1 MKTHKDLLAWKNSIN
16 LVTDIYKLT
25 ESFPKEEL
33 YGLTNQLRRCAVS
46 VPSNIAEG
54 AGRNSK
60 KEYVQFL
67 YISLGSLSEL
77 ETQLII
83 SQNLAFIKEEKLDV
97 LKGKLN
103 EIRSQIS
110 GLIRYL
116 KGNKVTGRQGG

>member
-1 MKTHKDLLAWKNSIN
+1 MKTHKDLHAWKNSIN

-33 YGLTNQLRRCAVS
+33 YGLTNQIRRSAVS
-46 VPSNIAEG
+46 IPSNIAEG
-54 AGRNSK
+54 AGRNYK
-60 KEYVQFL
+60 KEYIQFL

-83 SQNLAFIKEEKLDV
+83 SKNLAFIEQENLKELNE
-97 LKGKLN
+97 KLN
-103 EIRSQIS
+103 EIRSQLS

-116 KGNKVTGRQGG
+116 KK

>member
-1 MKTHKDLLAWKNSIN
+1 MKTHKDLQAWQNSIN
-16 LVTDIYKLT
+16 LVTDVYKLT

-33 YGLTNQLRRCAVS
+33 YALTNQIRRCAVS

-60 KEYVQFL
+60 KEYIQFL
-67 YISLGSLSEL
+67 YVALGSLSEL

-83 SQNLAFIKEEKLDV
+83 SQNLGFIKPEYLEEIN
-97 LKGKLN
+97 GKLN
-103 EIRSQIS
+103 EIRSQIR

-116 KGNKVTGRQGG
+116 KR